1 MQKKLYLFLILI
13 FILPTHFVHSNTNS
27 AIKEDQ
33 STLNILNNYFSKKL
47 LVGKANFQFL
57 FWNLYDA
64 KLITESGEYPSN
76 KFALILRYN
85 KDFSKKSVVDETI
98 NQLEKQKPYN
108 RIELEEVKAL
118 LNKAFREIK
127 KNNKFIGIKN
137 NNKAI
142 FYFENKKVLET
153 NNTEFINHFFDIWLR
168 KDSQNPEFTKNL
180 LGKS

>member
-1 MQKKLYLFLILI
+1 MHKKLFLFLILI
-13 FILPTHFVHSNTNS
+13 FILPTHFVHSNTNNT
-27 AIKEDQ
+27 IKEDQ
-33 STLNILNNYFSKKL
+33 STLNILSNYFSKKL

-57 FWNLYDA
+57 FWNMYDA

-98 NQLEKQKPYN
+98 NQLEKQKTYN
-108 RIELEEVKAL
+108 QQELEEVKAL
-118 LNKAFREIK
+118 LNRAFREIK

-137 NNKAI
+137 NNEAV
-142 FYFENKKVLET
+142 FYFENEKVLET

-168 KDSQNPEFTKNL
+168 KDSQNPEFTRNL

>member
-1 MQKKLYLFLILI
+1 MHKKLFLFLILI
-13 FILPTHFVHSNTNS
+13 FILPTHFVHSNTNNT
-27 AIKEDQ
+27 IKEDQ
-33 STLNILNNYFSKKL
+33 STLNILSNYFSKKL

-57 FWNLYDA
+57 FWNMYDA

-98 NQLEKQKPYN
+98 NQLEKQKTYN
-108 RIELEEVKAL
+108 QQELEEVKAL
-118 LNKAFREIK
+118 LNRAFREIK
-127 KNNKFIGIKN
+127 KNNIFIGIKN
-137 NNKAI
+137 NNEAV
-142 FYFENKKVLET
+142 FYFENEKVLET

-168 KDSQNPEFTKNL
+168 KDSQNPEFTRNL

>member
-1 MQKKLYLFLILI
+1 M
-13 FILPTHFVHSNTNS
+13 FILPTHLVNSITNNT
-27 AIKEDQ
+27 IKEDQ

-85 KDFSKKSVVDETI
+85 KDFSKKNVVAETI
-98 NQLEKQKPYN
+98 NQLKKQKTFN
-108 RIELEEVKAL
+108 ETELEEVKAL
-118 LNKAFREIK
+118 LNKAFRDIK

-137 NNKAI
+137 NNEAI
-142 FYFENKKVLET
+142 FYFQNEKVLKT
-153 NNTEFINHFFDIWLR
+153 DNSEFINLFFDIWLR
-168 KDSQNPEFTKNL
+168 KDSQNPKFTKEL
-180 LGKS
+180 LGKNKG